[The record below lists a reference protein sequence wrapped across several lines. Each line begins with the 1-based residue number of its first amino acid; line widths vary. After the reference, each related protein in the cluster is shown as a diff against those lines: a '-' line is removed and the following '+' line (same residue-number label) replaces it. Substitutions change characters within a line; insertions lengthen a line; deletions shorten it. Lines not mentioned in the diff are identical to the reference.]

1 MDIAF
6 NNINE
11 LYKRVFPALKS
22 KVKEL
27 NKNKID
33 YNKEVDIWNY
43 LVESRW
49 KSTKGLVLAD
59 IVDDILNTDNKKIED
74 YVKEQMKKIERE
86 ANLDVE
92 II

>member
-6 NNINE
+6 KDINE
-11 LYKRVFPALKS
+11 LYQRVYPALKS

-27 NKNKID
+27 KKNKID
-33 YNKEVDIWNY
+33 YIKEVDIWNY

-49 KSTKGLVLAD
+49 RNTKGLVLAD
-59 IVDDILNTDNKKIED
+59 IVDDILNTDNNKIED
-74 YVKEQMKKIERE
+74 YVKLQMKKMERE
-86 ANLDVE
+86 IDLDVE

>member
-11 LYKRVFPALKS
+11 LYKRVYPALKS
-22 KVKEL
+22 KIKEL
-27 NKNKID
+27 KKNKID
-33 YNKEVDIWNY
+33 YIKEVDIWNY
-43 LVESRW
+43 LVETRW
-49 KSTKGLVLAD
+49 KNTKGLVLAD

-74 YVKEQMKKIERE
+74 YVKDQIKKMERK

>member
-33 YNKEVDIWNY
+33 YIKEVDIWNY

>member
-6 NNINE
+6 NDINE

-33 YNKEVDIWNY
+33 YIKEVDIWNY

-59 IVDDILNTDNKKIED
+59 IVDDILNTDNKKMNHPSIEH
-74 YVKEQMKKIERE
+74 
-86 ANLDVE
+86 
-92 II
+92 